1 MAFFVSWLSVI
12 EYCNFM
18 NIKLFDMPKET
29 DIAWCP
35 GCGNFP
41 LLTIV
46 KMALAELEIAPEQL
60 VSVSGIGQA
69 GKAPHY
75 YRTHVFNGLHGRAL
89 SAATGIKMANPELTV
104 IVESGDGD
112 IYGEGGNHF
121 THTIRRNPDIT
132 ALVHNNMVYGL
143 TKGQA
148 SPTSEVGMK
157 TPVQV
162 SGVVLE
168 PFNPI
173 ASAIALDCS
182 FVARAFVGDV
192 AETKEILKKAIA
204 HRGFSL
210 IDIFQPCPVFNKQN
224 TYPWF
229 KERVYYLE
237 DAHDTR
243 DRVEAFR
250 RAIETEKLP
259 LGIFY
264 ENPDR
269 TNFEEQLG
277 NHGAPLHKQRI
288 NKEMF
293 MEMIREKI

>member
-1 MAFFVSWLSVI
+1 MDPKSF
-12 EYCNFM
+12 N
-18 NIKLFDMPKET
+18 MPPEI

-46 KMALAELEIAPEQL
+46 KMALSELEIAPEKL

-75 YRTHVFNGLHGRAL
+75 YRTNVFNGLHGRAL

-104 IVESGDGD
+104 IIESGDGD
-112 IYGEGGNHF
+112 MYGEGGNHF
-121 THTIRRNPDIT
+121 THTIRRNPNIT

-148 SPTSEVGMK
+148 SPTSQVGMK
-157 TPVQV
+157 TPVQIG
-162 SGVVLE
+162 GVVLE

-192 AETKEILKKAIA
+192 AQTKDIIKKAIA
-204 HRGFSL
+204 HQGFSL
-210 IDIFQPCPVFNKQN
+210 VDIFQPCPIFNKQN

-229 KERVYYLE
+229 KEKIYYLE
-237 DAHDTR
+237 ETHDTKNR
-243 DRVEAFR
+243 AEAFK
-250 RAIETEKLP
+250 RAIESDRLP

-269 TNFEEQLG
+269 TNFENQLG
-277 NHGAPLHKQRI
+277 NHGVPLYKHHV
-288 NKEMF
+288 NKEAF
-293 MEMIREKI
+293 AEMMREHI